1 MVLSTARIKFQPI
14 LLYSQQN
21 NEPKSTESEKGAK
34 NYGVDKVFWRASM
47 TDLESFKHTTKFRY
61 VG

>member
-21 NEPKSTESEKGAK
+21 NEPKFAESEKGAK
-34 NYGVDKVFWRASM
+34 NYGVDEAF
-47 TDLESFKHTTKFRY
+47 
-61 VG
+61 